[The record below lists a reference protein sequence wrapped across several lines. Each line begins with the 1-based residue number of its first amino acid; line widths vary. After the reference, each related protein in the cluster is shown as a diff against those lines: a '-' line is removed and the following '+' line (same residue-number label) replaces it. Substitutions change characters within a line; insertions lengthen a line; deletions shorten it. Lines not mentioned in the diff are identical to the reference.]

1 MKPVVTLFP
10 PESKIS
16 DSQNDQNKYLRI
28 IKESIEEGEL
38 KKDIYKHQ
46 ETSCLKIHLN
56 TTVSVLV
63 SVSAEMEIYF
73 QFLCY
78 QFRLKRKERIARER
92 F

>member
-1 MKPVVTLFP
+1 M
-10 PESKIS
+10 
-16 DSQNDQNKYLRI
+16 
-28 IKESIEEGEL
+28 
-38 KKDIYKHQ
+38 HQ
-46 ETSCLKIHLN
+46 ENSCLKIYLN

-63 SVSAEMEIYF
+63 SVSAEMEKYF